1 MWKTIAKTRAMTRL
15 LTRTGSLTAALLSA
29 ALLSATPALADGR
42 LGFLPLTDDRVVSG
56 ETAESW
62 HLVQSQNVLPLETV
76 LGIARRE
83 IGGGELLEVDLNER
97 TGVYRLKMIKPNDSV
112 VDVIV
117 DGKSGRVLRV
127 RGR

>member
-1 MWKTIAKTRAMTRL
+1 MWTTITNKAAMMLR
-15 LTRTGSLTAALLSA
+15 RSGQAALLA
-29 ALLSATPALADGR
+29 AMVFAANPAHAESR
-42 LGFLPLTDDRVVSG
+42 STIFPLTDHVETQERNVSTWRVVQG
-56 ETAESW
+56 GD
-62 HLVQSQNVLPLETV
+62 VLPLETV

-83 IGGGELLEVDLNER
+83 IGGGELLEVDLNDR
-97 TGVYRLKMIKPNDSV
+97 TGVYRLKMIRPNDSV

>member
-1 MWKTIAKTRAMTRL
+1 MWTTITDKAAITL
-15 LTRTGSLTAALLSA
+15 LRSGHAALLAVLLFA
-29 ALLSATPALADGR
+29 AVPAHADSRSGI
-42 LGFLPLTDDRVVSG
+42 FPLTDRVETQERSSSTWRVVQG
-56 ETAESW
+56 GD
-62 HLVQSQNVLPLETV
+62 VLPLETV

-83 IGGGELLEVDLNER
+83 IGGGELLEVDLNDR
-97 TGVYRLKMIKPNDSV
+97 TGVYRLKMIRPNDSV